1 MQVTSGDKRGA
12 RRPAMANTGG
22 NGDSIPVAFACR
34 GSTRT
39 PITRAANSVNH
50 WSSVI
55 ISGPQ
60 FCRSKLE
67 ETTESPDGKGDR
79 LRPGTDRSWI
89 RARGVWGTYVDGY
102 LVSLPRYFLCR
113 LPGSDWAIMP
123 TGGMMFRLRSDDDSV
138 WWLIDATVCRAKLS
152 VNDNYGI

>member
-79 LRPGTDRSWI
+79 LRPGTDRPWI

-102 LVSLPRYFLCR
+102 LVSAFLGTFSADF
-113 LPGSDWAIMP
+113 LDP
-123 TGGMMFRLRSDDDSV
+123 TGLLCPPGEWCFGCDRMMIRSDD
-138 WWLIDATVCRAKLS
+138 LLMQ
-152 VNDNYGI
+152 